1 MSLLPYENYLFLSL
15 MYRPLRWNGANSM
28 TPSSSGTK
36 YLVEI
41 WGFRKSLTND
51 HLSCYIDHRLP
62 EQPHCH
68 GISVFLCAHSQER
81 LRTVEE
87 NIKILSHSKHKP
99 SGLGM
104 KRRVIELVFI
114 LAKMFS
120 NNNHLHSEKKKNF
133 LSKFI
138 LSIPRWIL
146 WKQVSCI
153 GSWILCRAF
162 WIFSYVV
169 KIKIGSIK

>member
-99 SGLGM
+99 SGLGT
-104 KRRVIELVFI
+104 KREVIELVFI

-120 NNNHLHSEKKKNF
+120 NNNHLHSEKKKKLPFKVHLVYSQVNSVKAGVMHRF
-133 LSKFI
+133 LDPLPCI
-138 LSIPRWIL
+138 LDI
-146 WKQVSCI
+146 
-153 GSWILCRAF
+153 
-162 WIFSYVV
+162 
-169 KIKIGSIK
+169 

>member
-1 MSLLPYENYLFLSL
+1 
-15 MYRPLRWNGANSM
+15 M

-41 WGFRKSLTND
+41 CGFRKSLTND

-62 EQPHCH
+62 EQPYCH

-99 SGLGM
+99 SGLGT
-104 KRRVIELVFI
+104 KREVIELVFI

-120 NNNHLHSEKKKNF
+120 NNNHLHSEKKKKKLPFNVHLVYSQVNSVKAGVMHRF
-133 LSKFI
+133 LDPLPCI
-138 LSIPRWIL
+138 LDI
-146 WKQVSCI
+146 
-153 GSWILCRAF
+153 
-162 WIFSYVV
+162 
-169 KIKIGSIK
+169 